1 MKEPSVPDTDHD
13 IILRCQRGDV
23 EAFEGIVAKYEQKM
37 FNVSYRLLGDYNEA
51 AEVTQ
56 DAFVSAYRGLRGF
69 RGRAKFSTWLYTIV
83 VNLSRNRL
91 KRLKTDSGRIAF
103 SFDDPV
109 ETDDRAITRETA
121 SGDPSALERLET
133 SEIQVRVQ
141 GCIKSL
147 ERDFREVVVLRDIQ
161 GLSYDE
167 ISSVLDIAEG
177 TVKSRLHRAR
187 IALRDCLKRVTGDM

>member
-1 MKEPSVPDTDHD
+1 MKEPSAPDSDHD

-37 FNVSYRLLGDYNEA
+37 FNVSYRMLGDYHEA

-83 VNLSRNRL
+83 INLSRNRL
-91 KRLKTDSGRIAF
+91 KRLKTDHGRIAF
-103 SFDDPV
+103 SFNDPA
-109 ETDDRAITRETA
+109 ETDDGSFTREPV
-121 SGDPSALERLET
+121 SGDPSALERLERR
-133 SEIQVRVQ
+133 EVQVRVQ
-141 GCIKSL
+141 ECIKSL
-147 ERDFREVVVLRDIQ
+147 ERGFREVVVLRDMQ

-167 ISSVLDIAEG
+167 IASVLEMAEG
-177 TVKSRLHRAR
+177 TVKSKLHRAR
-187 IALRDCLKRVTGDM
+187 VALRDCLKRVTGDM